1 MKSACY
7 PGENQRQPARKTIM
21 GEAEFPLQVQLT
33 AAASAA
39 DRQVCSL
46 FPFC

>member
-7 PGENQRQPARKTIM
+7 PGENKRQPARKTIM
-21 GEAEFPLQVQLT
+21 GEAEFAAQVQL
-33 AAASAA
+33 AATESATGG
-39 DRQVCSL
+39 QVCSP